1 MAGLLELIGNARGT
15 VSGYRDATRAKIL
28 QPLLDQLTQREADAK
43 QQRDAKL
50 LQPLLNQYGPD
61 AAKAI
66 GSAWMAG
73 GPAADMANSRLAQA
87 EQMQASK
94 MPMEDQLARLPLGD
108 QAQIASEQALYRQR
122 MLAGDQTQLQIDQAQ
137 QMGPLERQAVQALIG
152 SRNASAQA
160 SRANA
165 DLARAGKITQVQGTL
180 NQRFLS
186 QMDAPVQVADAV
198 QQVDSALST
207 GNSLGVLAATIKLA
221 KILDPTSVVREGEVT
236 TVQGGLGVASQL
248 LNNYN
253 KLFGQGMSQ
262 EGAKAFQK
270 LTKSVAG
277 PVLQRGV
284 RIEDEIRN
292 AASVMEADPNM
303 AATGIGWPSQY
314 VRRYLQ
320 GMPDPN
326 TNADFEL

>member
-1 MAGLLELIGNARGT
+1 MGLLDYLVKLDQRLMESPLRAKNAVELERQNALDQRTAGLL
-15 VSGYRDATRAKIL
+15 KPIL
-28 QPLLDQLTQREADAK
+28 NR
-43 QQRDAKL
+43 
-50 LQPLLNQYGPD
+50 YGPD

-73 GPAADMANSRLAQA
+73 GSAADLANSNLAQA
-87 EQMQASK
+87 EQQQASK
-94 MPMEDQLARLPLGD
+94 LPVPEQLARLPLPE
-108 QAQIASEQALYRQR
+108 QVAIAADQALYRQR
-122 MLAGDQTQLQIDQAQ
+122 TLAGDQTTAEMDQARV
-137 QMGPLERQAVQALIG
+137 MGPLEKQATEALIG

-165 DLARAGKITQVQGTL
+165 SASKTGQISQVQFTL

-198 QQVDSALST
+198 QQIDGAFET

-236 TVQGGLGVASQL
+236 TVQGGLGVGTQL

-253 KLFGQGMSQ
+253 KLFGQGMNA

-270 LTKSVAG
+270 LTKSIAG

-284 RIEDEIRN
+284 RIEDEIRK
-292 AASVMEADPNM
+292 AAGVMQADPNM

-320 GMPDPN
+320 GMPDP
-326 TNADFEL
+326 TTGTDFEL